1 MGIIYYKL
9 ATDLYPGDITKEC
22 GLSGAEI
29 DGNFHFLRG
38 MDIEHVELDEEENSI
53 LLTRFNGEVLK
64 ITGLDEYIKQLV
76 GCDFDLSGTTYDAE
90 NGILYLIVNGEEYPV
105 DGFFTHENIHTDCS
119 IIGKGTEDD
128 PFMVNPDIVSGI
140 SEDLNERLEEL
151 SNELRAETIERKAA
165 DVVLTERIEDEESNR
180 VIAIGK
186 VYEDIDTLARSFT
199 AQMSIIDDKL
209 STETEERKT
218 KDNEISSAV
227 TTEKAA
233 REEADTAIDEAIE
246 ELKQEIK
253 SKDAIITEDI
263 VISESSPLYPFITG
277 IWADNVIPSGTTFT
291 EFVEKLCS
299 EDTRMIYYID
309 TPSSDIDDVVANF
322 GSMATAITYASTV
335 TITGTSNNHI
345 VGIALPKPHSPSKIM
360 LTQSG
365 LEQDAT
371 GKFFANVPR
380 EIVYNGILYTLY
392 YYKVSVGFRST
403 LRFDVTIA

>member
-90 NGILYLIVNGEEYPV
+90 DGILYLIVNGEEYPV

-119 IIGKGTEDD
+119 IIGTGTEDD

-165 DVVLTERIEDEESNR
+165 DVVLTEKIS
-180 VIAIGK
+180 A
-186 VYEDIDTLARSFT
+186 
-199 AQMSIIDDKL
+199 
-209 STETEERKT
+209 ETQERRT
-218 KDNEISSAV
+218 KDNELSSAV

-233 REEADTAIDEAIE
+233 REEAVNTLTEQITQETNERQEAIE

-253 SKDAIITEDI
+253 SKDAIIIEDV
-263 VISESSPLYPFITG
+263 VISESSPLYLFISG
-277 IWADNVIPSGTTFT
+277 IWEDNVIPSGTTFT
-291 EFVEKLCS
+291 EFVKKLCS

-309 TPSSDIDDVVANF
+309 TPLSDIDDVVENF
-322 GSMATAITYASTV
+322 DDLKSAT
-335 TITGTSNNHI
+335 TISDVSVSFKGTMGAHI
-345 VGIALPKPHSPSKIM
+345 IGIALPKPHNLLSAVS
-360 LTQSG
+360 TQNG
-365 LEQDAT
+365 FTQRITD
-371 GKFFANVPR
+371 KFFVNPTRDVIS
-380 EIVYNGILYTLY
+380 EGIVYTLY
-392 YYKVSVGFRST
+392 YYKINVGLRSSDNFTIT
-403 LRFDVTIA
+403 LS